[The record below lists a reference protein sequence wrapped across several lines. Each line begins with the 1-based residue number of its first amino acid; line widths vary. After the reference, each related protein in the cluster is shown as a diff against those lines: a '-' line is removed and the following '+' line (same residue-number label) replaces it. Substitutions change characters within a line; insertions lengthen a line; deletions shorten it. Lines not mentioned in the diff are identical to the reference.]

1 MAELPV
7 LAPVTGRGVKPAGR
21 RGRGGERRRWTVPW
35 RRPRPRRVP
44 IEVRTWAPAGGSRR
58 SRRRTGV
65 AQAWPWFA
73 GPGGRAHRPHRSTA
87 SPA

>member
-35 RRPRPRRVP
+35 RRPRPRRAMGRDGVLSGWWP
-44 IEVRTWAPAGGSRR
+44 GVGATSADHVLRPDPPLHGFPA
-58 SRRRTGV
+58 
-65 AQAWPWFA
+65 
-73 GPGGRAHRPHRSTA
+73 
-87 SPA
+87 